1 MTIINHDNAVETPR
15 ETLCRC
21 LARSTA
27 WFEAAGF
34 PPQSVLVQL
43 VVLVMG
49 ASRDPE
55 DEGPIRS
62 LGSATTYGMV
72 WLNGEQQNFEK

>member
-1 MTIINHDNAVETPR
+1 MQLKFDSAP